1 MDHNKNKVIEE
12 SPKGRAATQEG
23 SQLTKHEPKPMW
35 PATDTRTPK

>member
-35 PATDTRTPK
+35 PAIDTRTPK